1 MNGENTTDVKSKL
14 YHHTD
19 IITDS
24 EYVFLN
30 KVFIKY

>member
-1 MNGENTTDVKSKL
+1 MSGVNITDVERKL

-24 EYVFLN
+24 EFGFLN
-30 KVFIKY
+30 KVFII